1 MKNIHTILMYLEKFY
16 QSTDHLFIRN
26 RSSNQK
32 SVYVRNG
39 ISDEVLDNLFL
50 KNFKHLKCN

>member
-16 QSTDHLFIRN
+16 QSDHLFIRN

-39 ISDEVLDNLFL
+39 ISDEVPDNLFL